1 MTRRI
6 TMSDVAHEAGVSLMT
21 VSRVVNGKGEISP
34 ETRERVKDVIDTL
47 GYRPSGIARSL
58 ATRQTNTIGLVVP
71 DITNPY
77 FSSMA
82 QGVTSAAH
90 AEAFG
95 VLLCDCAE
103 SPERETV
110 MLDVLD
116 EKRVDGVILAAPR
129 SSTEQLRSVLERHPH
144 TVIVNRVFEDA
155 HDLSEL
161 AYVINDDEA
170 GGYMATKSLIDGGH
184 TQIGFLAGPQTSFG
198 SMQRDHGYRSALQ
211 EVGLEYRNEYV
222 RYCSPTV
229 TGGREIGER
238 LLQDHPEIS
247 AVFCFNDLVAIGLLH
262 CCHALGVHVPGELAI
277 IGYDDIPMASWVSPA
292 LTTCQVRFEE
302 MGRAAT
308 QLLIRQIGDCDQA
321 CDNVVLQPNIIIRG
335 SAP

>member
-1 MTRRI
+1 MTRRV
-6 TMSDVAHEAGVSLMT
+6 TMSDVAREAGVSLMT

-34 ETRERVKDVIDTL
+34 ATRDRVKDVIDAL

-58 ATRQTNTIGLVVP
+58 ATHQTNTIGLVVP
-71 DITNPY
+71 DIANPF

-82 QGVTSAAH
+82 QGVTSVAN

-103 SPERETV
+103 RPERETA

-116 EKRVDGVILAAPR
+116 EKRVDGVLLAAPR
-129 SSTEQLRSVLERHPH
+129 STTAQLQPVLERHPH
-144 TVIVNRVFEDA
+144 TVIVNRVFENAD
-155 HDLSEL
+155 DLSEL
-161 AYVINDDEA
+161 TYVINDDKA
-170 GGYMATKSLIDGGH
+170 GGTMATKFLLDGGH
-184 TQIGFLAGPQTSFG
+184 SRIGFLAGPRTSFG
-198 SMQRDHGYRSALQ
+198 SMQRDRGYRSALR
-211 EVGLEYRNEYV
+211 EAGLEYRRQYV
-222 RYCSPTV
+222 QYCSPTV
-229 TGGREIGER
+229 KGGWEIGER

-262 CCHALGVHVPGELAI
+262 CCRALGKSVPDDLAI
-277 IGYDDIPMASWVSPA
+277 IGYDDIPMASWVTPA
-292 LTTCQVRFEE
+292 LTTCKVQFEE

-308 QLLIRQIGDCDQA
+308 QLLIGQISDSETA
-321 CDNVVLQPNIIIRG
+321 CDNVVLQPTIIVRG